1 MPIGNIN
8 NNNKNNNNNN
18 NNNNPLLAAPL
29 FPRLELSWQPEEM
42 SHFCV
47 LSSRGLA
54 PCEFELQC
62 LSDGCGS
69 LLPAL
74 EPTTLYVRLQL
85 C

>member
-1 MPIGNIN
+1 MGTFGVPHDVDHNIRP
-8 NNNKNNNNNN
+8 K
-18 NNNNPLLAAPL
+18 LESTAAATAAGPSAAG
-29 FPRLELSWQPEEM
+29 P
-42 SHFCV
+42 
-47 LSSRGLA
+47 RGLA